1 MTLAQLSQLNVP
13 GEMVA
18 SVSEDGR
25 AAVVTLRGEA
35 GLAALPVIVDVL
47 ARVIGD
53 HDGPL
58 IVDLAHSEFIDT
70 TAVLA
75 LARAW
80 QFLDG
85 RGRTL
90 TLRSPS
96 RVASHVLELLGLS
109 GLIEPEQV
117 TAA

>member
-1 MTLAQLSQLNVP
+1 
-13 GEMVA
+13 
-18 SVSEDGR
+18 
-25 AAVVTLRGEA
+25 
-35 GLAALPVIVDVL
+35 
-47 ARVIGD
+47 
-53 HDGPL
+53 
-58 IVDLAHSEFIDT
+58 
-70 TAVLA
+70 VLA